1 LSLLVFCIRGTGI
14 LSRFHLASSVLQFS
28 SRMYHKLCQLLSLLA
43 IPYLRIL
50 FAALY
55 TSCTVLLPSA
65 STEHLCH
72 CAMNKP
78 RSLECPL
85 PQSYVTSLSELGTA
99 LP

>member
-1 LSLLVFCIRGTGI
+1 LSSAFEVPRFSPGFILPAAYFNSLRECII
-14 LSRFHLASSVLQFS
+14 SSANCFHCWLFLISAS
-28 SRMYHKLCQLLSLLA
+28 
-43 IPYLRIL
+43 IL

-85 PQSYVTSLSELGTA
+85 PQSYVTSLSEPGTA